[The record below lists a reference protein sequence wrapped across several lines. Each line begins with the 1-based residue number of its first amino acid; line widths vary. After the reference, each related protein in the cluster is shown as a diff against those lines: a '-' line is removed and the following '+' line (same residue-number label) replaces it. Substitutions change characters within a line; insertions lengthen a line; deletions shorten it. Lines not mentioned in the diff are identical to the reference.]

1 MAAGEDGPAMPERD
15 GEPSISGVVLLN
27 NFRAFEQAVGAE
39 AFAEAIRRLPPDVAE
54 HYHALVPVAWMPTR
68 VADQIFAAIADTAG
82 QSLEVLFPAVIER
95 GVEQTVKTIWRPLL
109 RLFTD
114 KAIISRT
121 PRIFAKTY
129 SRGRLTAEFPENAD
143 DEAGTRTAV
152 LTLSDWPDPPQYRLL
167 AIAAGVRAVLRVTGR
182 KPISVEFRRRRDGA
196 RFEVRW
202 RRR

>member
-1 MAAGEDGPAMPERD
+1 MSAAEEGPATSERD
-15 GEPSISGVVLLN
+15 DEPKVSGVVLLN
-27 NFRAFEQAVGAE
+27 NLRAFEQAVGADVY
-39 AFAEAIRRLPPDVAE
+39 AQAIRRLPPDVAE
-54 HYHALVPVAWMPTR
+54 QYHSLVPVAWMPTR
-68 VADQIFAAIADTAG
+68 VADQIFAAIAETAG
-82 QSLEVLFPAVIER
+82 EDLEVLFPKVIER

-114 KAIISRT
+114 RAILSRT

-129 SRGRLTAEFPENAD
+129 SRGRLVAEFPEQAD
-143 DEAGTRTAV
+143 DADTRLAV

-182 KPISVEFRRRRDGA
+182 KPISVEFARRRDGA